1 MSENQQLTVTSTAG
15 VAIGCPGGPG
25 HPSGASQELVLGTV
39 ADIVEAVEYLPRF
52 LHDVK
57 PGLLVVCQC
66 ELAEII
72 QVMAGKLAATK
83 P

>member
-39 ADIVEAVEYLPRF
+39 DDLIEAVGTREF
-52 LHDVK
+52 FTETK
-57 PGLLVVCQC
+57 PALLVVCQC